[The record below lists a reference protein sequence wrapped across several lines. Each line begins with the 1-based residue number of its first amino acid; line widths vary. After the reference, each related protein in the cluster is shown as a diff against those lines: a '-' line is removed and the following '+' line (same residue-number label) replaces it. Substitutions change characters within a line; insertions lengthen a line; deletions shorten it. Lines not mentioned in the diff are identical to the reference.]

1 MRRARFFLPVL
12 LALTAA
18 ACAREQQSS
27 YYIIDLATGQPVP
40 VVQQYAQ
47 PQYGQYRQPQSVQP
61 QSGQSA
67 QAASGQPAYAQ
78 PRSRSQGIK
87 RGLFNQQR
95 SRRGYAP
102 QSFVQQPY
110 YG

>member
-1 MRRARFFLPVL
+1 
-12 LALTAA
+12 
-18 ACAREQQSS
+18 
-27 YYIIDLATGQPVP
+27 VP

-47 PQYGQYRQPQSVQP
+47 PQCGKYQQPHYAQPQYGQYQQPQYAQP
-61 QSGQSA
+61 QSGQYA

-95 SRRGYAP
+95 SRRGYAS
-102 QSFVQQPY
+102 QSSVRQPY